1 MRAILTL
8 FVLAVATVQQVAA
21 QPAATSLC
29 PDTPPVYDCT
39 DDACVMTVQFVTD
52 ATCRYRIDDR
62 FIAATNWPVGKGRRD
77 RSPRETARRITE
89 KTSLRVKVTH
99 ANHLKFAVKLDTVE
113 TVLDSYVYLERLWKQ
128 AVGLRAPG
136 SVDPTVGV
144 APQRSLH
151 QEQRFIDAV
160 KAWRGALRD
169 VDARVTE
176 RLARY
181 RAFVLTP
188 ADLLQLPGDITATNA
203 DLELVA
209 GLRERVTTEIWR
221 SENYAVFDGTNAV
234 HRDVQGRLD
243 SFVTLAGYSVNG
255 VTRPVKFG
263 AAGRIVTTTIS
274 GTDRASGAGATELI
288 VIEFL
293 VHSTLPLTFH
303 AGAVYRSGEEPRF
316 EPAATAAAGSG
327 SVDLFKK
334 LNSAKPPA
342 DLTAFMSYDFSSR
355 ERVGTY
361 WRAIPSLT
369 LGTGLTDVGERLYL
383 GASWRFGRA
392 ILTAG
397 AVSLDVSEAEPVA
410 KDVLG
415 AVGQLTGAQ
424 ELFSQVAT
432 RRRFRPFVGV
442 SFAPF

>member
-128 AVGLRAPG
+128 AVGLRALC

-144 APQRSLH
+144 APQRSLD

-188 ADLLQLPGDITATNA
+188 ADLLQLPGDITRPMRTSSWLPGYVNVSR
-203 DLELVA
+203 LKS
-209 GLRERVTTEIWR
+209 GGR
-221 SENYAVFDGTNAV
+221 NYAVFDGTMPAPRCPGPSRLI
-234 HRDVQGRLD
+234 RDVD
-243 SFVTLAGYSVNG
+243 GYSVNG

-274 GTDRASGAGATELI
+274 GT
-288 VIEFL
+288 V
-293 VHSTLPLTFH
+293 
-303 AGAVYRSGEEPRF
+303 
-316 EPAATAAAGSG
+316 
-327 SVDLFKK
+327 
-334 LNSAKPPA
+334 PP
-342 DLTAFMSYDFSSR
+342 
-355 ERVGTY
+355 G
-361 WRAIPSLT
+361 WCH
-369 LGTGLTDVGERLYL
+369 
-383 GASWRFGRA
+383 
-392 ILTAG
+392 
-397 AVSLDVSEAEPVA
+397 
-410 KDVLG
+410 
-415 AVGQLTGAQ
+415 
-424 ELFSQVAT
+424 
-432 RRRFRPFVGV
+432 
-442 SFAPF
+442 